1 MMKLTRGE
9 LMGLREGLRS
19 RVRLAVIDP
28 QVMLINDDLSE
39 DSFLVWGEEVVRLP
53 HAVLLQRV
61 ERLIVDNGGSRL
73 Q

>member
-1 MMKLTRGE
+1 MMKLTRNE

-53 HAVLLQRV
+53 HAVLLRRV